1 MGLTQT
7 GKWYGDFMKVM
18 ERRIRARLD
27 EVVELRRDLHE
38 YPELAYTEIRT
49 ADAIVEKLKN
59 VKGLQ
64 LQKRLAGT
72 GIVATLGTDLP
83 GPCLALRADMDGLPI
98 NEEGNKTY
106 KSKVEGKM
114 HACGHDGHMA
124 CLVGAAMVL
133 SDFVDELKGPV
144 KFIFQPAE
152 EGGAGGRRMCEEGV
166 LENPS
171 VDAIFGLHGTPDL
184 QIGQIYLR
192 TGTMLA
198 SADEFSIKVE
208 GLGAHA
214 AFPHQGVDSVYVA
227 SQIVVALQSIVA
239 RNTDPL
245 DSVVV
250 TVGKISAG
258 STSNVIPQTAELLG
272 TVRALTEDTRKETLS
287 LIKRVVEHTASAYGA
302 KAKLL
307 IHKDGYPPTVND
319 PRARSVVEHVV
330 NEVLGKSI
338 DAVELDRPIMGA
350 EDFAFYGQHIPA
362 FFFAL
367 GLRDED
373 ADGYPMLHQPNFDF
387 NDNALFSGIKMHVA
401 IACHFGAFWNA
412 S

>member
-1 MGLTQT
+1 
-7 GKWYGDFMKVM
+7 M
-18 ERRIRARLD
+18 ELLKRRIENRLD
-27 EVVELRRDLHE
+27 EIVELRRNLHQ
-38 YPELAYTEIRT
+38 YPELAYSENRT
-49 ADAIVEKLKN
+49 AETIIEKLEN
-59 VKGLQ
+59 LNDLH
-64 LQKRLAGT
+64 LQKGLAGT
-72 GIVATLGTDLP
+72 GIVATLGGDLR
-83 GPCLALRADMDGLPI
+83 GPCLALRADMDALPI
-98 NEEGNKTY
+98 REKGEKAY
-106 KSKVEGKM
+106 KSKIEGRM

-184 QIGQIYLR
+184 RIGQIYLR
-192 TGTMLA
+192 SGTMLA
-198 SADEFSIKVE
+198 SADEFSIEVE

-214 AFPHQGVDSVYVA
+214 AFPHQGIDSVYVA
-227 SQIVVALQSIVA
+227 SQIVVALQSIVS

-250 TVGKISAG
+250 TIGKISAG

-272 TVRALTEDTRKETLS
+272 TVRALTQSNREETFS
-287 LIKRVVEHTASAYGA
+287 RMKRVVEHTASAYGA
-302 KAKLL
+302 RAKLV

-319 PRARSVVEHVV
+319 SNARSVVEHVV

-350 EDFAFYGQHIPA
+350 EDFAFYGQHVPA

-367 GLRDED
+367 GLRDEHMKD
-373 ADGYPMLHQPNFDF
+373 YPMLHQPNFDF
-387 NDNALFSGIKMHVA
+387 NDNALFYGIKMHVA
-401 IACHFGAFWNA
+401 IARLFGSFWTVT
-412 S
+412 

>member
-1 MGLTQT
+1 
-7 GKWYGDFMKVM
+7 M
-18 ERRIRARLD
+18 ELLKRRIENRLD
-27 EVVELRRDLHE
+27 EIVELRRNLHQ
-38 YPELAYTEIRT
+38 YPELAYSENRT
-49 ADAIVEKLKN
+49 AETIMEKLEN
-59 VKGLQ
+59 LNDLH
-64 LQKRLAGT
+64 LQKGLAGT
-72 GIVATLGTDLP
+72 GIVATLGGDLS
-83 GPCLALRADMDGLPI
+83 GPRLALRADMDALPI
-98 NEEGNKTY
+98 REEGEKAY
-106 KSKVEGKM
+106 KSKIEGRM

-184 QIGQIYLR
+184 RIGQIYLR
-192 TGTMLA
+192 SGTMLA
-198 SADEFSIKVE
+198 SADEFSIEVE

-214 AFPHQGVDSVYVA
+214 AFPHQGIDSVYVA
-227 SQIVVALQSIVA
+227 SQIVVALQSIVS

-250 TVGKISAG
+250 TIGKISAG

-272 TVRALTEDTRKETLS
+272 TVRALTQSNREETFS
-287 LIKRVVEHTASAYGA
+287 RMKRVVEQTASAYGA
-302 KAKLL
+302 RARLV

-319 PRARSVVEHVV
+319 SNARSVVEHVV

-350 EDFAFYGQHIPA
+350 EDFAFYGQHVPA

-367 GLRDED
+367 GLRDEHMKD
-373 ADGYPMLHQPNFDF
+373 YPMLHQPNFDF
-387 NDNALFSGIKMHVA
+387 NDNALFYGIKMHVA
-401 IACHFGAFWNA
+401 IARLFGSFWTVT
-412 S
+412 

>member
-1 MGLTQT
+1 
-7 GKWYGDFMKVM
+7 M
-18 ERRIRARLD
+18 ELLKRRIENRLD
-27 EVVELRRDLHE
+27 EIVELRRNLHQ
-38 YPELAYTEIRT
+38 YPELAYSENRT
-49 ADAIVEKLKN
+49 AETIIEKLEN
-59 VKGLQ
+59 LNDLH
-64 LQKRLAGT
+64 LQKGLAGT
-72 GIVATLGTDLP
+72 GIVATLGGGLS
-83 GPCLALRADMDGLPI
+83 GPCLALRADMDALPI
-98 NEEGNKTY
+98 REEGEKAY
-106 KSKVEGKM
+106 KSKIEGRM

-184 QIGQIYLR
+184 RIGQIYLR
-192 TGTMLA
+192 SGTMLA

-214 AFPHQGVDSVYVA
+214 AFPHQGIDSVYVA
-227 SQIVVALQSIVA
+227 SQIVVALQSIVS

-250 TVGKISAG
+250 TIGKISAG

-272 TVRALTEDTRKETLS
+272 TVRALTQSNREETFS
-287 LIKRVVEHTASAYGA
+287 RMKRVVEHTASAYGA
-302 KAKLL
+302 RAKLV

-319 PRARSVVEHVV
+319 SNARSVVEHVV

-350 EDFAFYGQHIPA
+350 EDFAFYGQHVPA

-367 GLRDED
+367 GLRDEHMKD
-373 ADGYPMLHQPNFDF
+373 YPMLHQPNFDF
-387 NDNALFSGIKMHVA
+387 NDNALFYGIKMHVA
-401 IACHFGAFWNA
+401 IARLFGSFWTVT
-412 S
+412 

>member
-1 MGLTQT
+1 
-7 GKWYGDFMKVM
+7 M
-18 ERRIRARLD
+18 ELLKRRIENRLD
-27 EVVELRRDLHE
+27 EIVELRRNLHQ
-38 YPELAYTEIRT
+38 YPELAYSENRT
-49 ADAIVEKLKN
+49 AETIMEKLEN
-59 VKGLQ
+59 LNDLH
-64 LQKRLAGT
+64 LQKGLAGT
-72 GIVATLGTDLP
+72 GIVATLGGDLS
-83 GPCLALRADMDGLPI
+83 GPCLALRADMDALPI
-98 NEEGNKTY
+98 REEGEKAY
-106 KSKVEGKM
+106 KSKIEGRM

-184 QIGQIYLR
+184 RIGQIYLR
-192 TGTMLA
+192 SGTMLA
-198 SADEFSIKVE
+198 SADEFSIEVE

-214 AFPHQGVDSVYVA
+214 AFPHQGIDSVYVA
-227 SQIVVALQSIVA
+227 SQIVVALQSIVS

-250 TVGKISAG
+250 TIGKISAG

-272 TVRALTEDTRKETLS
+272 TVRALTQSNREETFS
-287 LIKRVVEHTASAYGA
+287 RMKRVVEQTASAYGA
-302 KAKLL
+302 RARLV

-319 PRARSVVEHVV
+319 SNARSVVEHVV

-350 EDFAFYGQHIPA
+350 EDFAFYGQHVPA

-367 GLRDED
+367 GLRDEHMKD
-373 ADGYPMLHQPNFDF
+373 YPMLHQPNFDF
-387 NDNALFSGIKMHVA
+387 NDNALFYGIKMHVA
-401 IACHFGAFWNA
+401 IARLFGSFWTVT
-412 S
+412 